1 MSTFRVVKDK
11 NFTVMSNHHL
21 KNQNLSLKA
30 KGLLSVMLSL
40 PETWDYTQA
49 GLAAI
54 CKDGLSSIR
63 SALQELEDERYL
75 IINRMR
81 DDKGLLRGTEYI
93 IYEYPHDVNSDIDN
107 RINESIDE
115 REKMTEGSESV
126 DLPASQPICENR
138 ILDENEK
145 ESEPICDFPIL
156 DNPILEK
163 PILDNRRQSNK
174 DILNIN
180 IINKDCDINNNHITS
195 NHIRDQDKGDDLI
208 REDRIRDEVKEQIEY
223 DLFLKDDPIRPR
235 ERETERDMAKEIYEI
250 MVEFLMCRQPYIK
263 ISGRDIKLTELQARL
278 RSLSYEHIEY
288 VIKSI
293 KSTSKPVRNM
303 KQYILASLYNAAV
316 TYNCH
321 AELGMDLFLE
331 QLHIEYQGK

>member
-1 MSTFRVVKDK
+1 MSTFRVVKNK

-21 KNQNLSLKA
+21 RNKNLSLKA
-30 KGLLSVMLSL
+30 KGLLSIMLSL
-40 PETWDYTQA
+40 PEDWDYTQK

-54 CKDGLSSIR
+54 CNDGLSSIR
-63 SALQELEDERYL
+63 SALKELEDERYL
-75 IINRMR
+75 ITNRTR

-93 IYEYPHDVNSDIDN
+93 IYEYPHDVSSDIDN
-107 RINESIDE
+107 SIDE
-115 REKMTEGSESV
+115 KEEITEGSESV
-126 DLPASQPICENR
+126 DLPTFQPICENR
-138 ILDENEK
+138 ILDENE
-145 ESEPICDFPIL
+145 EDEPICDFPIL
-156 DNPILEK
+156 DNPRLEK
-163 PILDNRRQSNK
+163 PILDYRMQLNK

-180 IINKDCDINNNHITS
+180 IINKDYNKDCDINNNHHITS
-195 NHIRDQDKGDDLI
+195 NHIRDHDKGDELI

-223 DLFLKDDPIRPR
+223 ELFLKDDPIRPR
-235 ERETERDMAKEIYEI
+235 EREIERDMAKEIYEI
-250 MVEFLMCRQPYIK
+250 MVEYLLCKQPYIK
-263 ISGRDIKLTELQARL
+263 ISGRDIKLTELQSRL
-278 RSLSYEHIEY
+278 RSLTYEHIDY

-321 AELGMDLFLE
+321 AEVGMDLFLE

>member
-1 MSTFRVVKDK
+1 MSTFRVVKNK

-21 KNQNLSLKA
+21 RNKNLSLKA
-30 KGLLSVMLSL
+30 KGLLSIMLSL
-40 PETWDYTQA
+40 PEDWDYTQK

-54 CKDGLSSIR
+54 CNDGLSSIR
-63 SALQELEDERYL
+63 SALKELEDERYL
-75 IINRMR
+75 ITNRTR

-93 IYEYPHDVNSDIDN
+93 IYEYPHEENLDIDN
-107 RINESIDE
+107 IFKENIDE
-115 REKMTEGSESV
+115 KKEETECSESV
-126 DLPASQPICENR
+126 DLPTFQPICENR

-145 ESEPICDFPIL
+145 KDEPICDFPIL
-156 DNPILEK
+156 DNPRLEK
-163 PILDNRRQSNK
+163 PILDNRIQSNK

-278 RSLSYEHIEY
+278 RSLTYEHIDY

-321 AELGMDLFLE
+321 AEVGMDLFLE